1 MLEQKDD
8 KQFTIFWIH
17 PTKGQLK
24 KFRLS
29 WSTLFLGVL
38 ILVIGVG
45 LGIGGVLWYQSRI
58 KKELYLTMEKMEET
72 QKNAAILEAQKKEQE
87 EKLKQ
92 LTEETEAVIK
102 ELETLRELDEKVRNV
117 LEKDLQSRFQ
127 KLGIDLS
134 LSSVAVPSYIP
145 LDRFLGGELYVA
157 PPGVGGPERLSSF
170 SLIRKSSP
178 PVSFDSN
185 SNFERQ
191 AKALEDNLSWM
202 RTETLARR
210 KSLEEV
216 VEVAEQR
223 DRLLYVV
230 PMRWPTWGKISSN
243 YGWRNDPFTGRRA
256 WHTGVDISAPSGRNV
271 VATAEGKV
279 VFTGWNGNY
288 GKCIIVRHQ
297 FGYETVYGHLSKI
310 LVNTGEVVKKE
321 QIIGQVGSTGRS
333 TGPHLHY
340 EVRRYND
347 VINPW
352 PYLP

>member
-1 MLEQKDD
+1 MLD
-8 KQFTIFWIH
+8 KKEEEQFTIFWLH

-24 KFRLS
+24 RFHFS
-29 WSTLFLGVL
+29 WSTLLLGALV
-38 ILVIGVG
+38 LVIGVG

-58 KKELYLTMEKMEET
+58 KKELCLALEKMEET
-72 QKNAAILEAQKKEQE
+72 QKSAAVLEAQKKEQE

-92 LTEETEAVIK
+92 LTQETEAVIK
-102 ELETLRELDEKVRNV
+102 ELESLRELDEKVRNV

-134 LSSVAVPSYIP
+134 LSSVSVPSYIP
-145 LDRFLGGELYVA
+145 LNRFLGELHVA
-157 PPGVGGPERLSSF
+157 PLGVGGPERLSSF
-170 SLIRKSSP
+170 SLVRDPSP
-178 PVSFDSN
+178 PSSSDHN
-185 SNFERQ
+185 SDFGRQ

-202 RTETLARR
+202 RTETLARK

-216 VEVAEQR
+216 VEVAQQR

-230 PMRWPTWGKISSN
+230 PMRWPTWGRVYSN

-256 WHTGVDISAPSGRNV
+256 WHTGVDIAAPTGRNV

-279 VFTGWNGNY
+279 IFTGWNGNY
-288 GKCIIVRHQ
+288 GKCVIVRHQ

-310 LVNTGEVVKKE
+310 LVNTGDAVKKE

-340 EVRRYND
+340 EVRRYSE

-352 PYLP
+352 PHLP

>member
-1 MLEQKDD
+1 MLEKKEDR
-8 KQFTIFWIH
+8 QFTIFWIH

-24 KFRLS
+24 RFHLS
-29 WSTLFLGVL
+29 WSALLLGALVL
-38 ILVIGVG
+38 VVGVG
-45 LGIGGVLWYQSRI
+45 LGVGGVLWYQSRI
-58 KKELYLTMEKMEET
+58 KKELCLTMEKMEEA
-72 QKNAAILEAQKKEQE
+72 QRNAAVLEAQKKEQE
-87 EKLKQ
+87 EKLQQ
-92 LTEETEAVIK
+92 LAQETEAVIK
-102 ELETLRELDEKVRNV
+102 ELETLRELDEKVRGV

-134 LSSVAVPSYIP
+134 LSSVSVPSYIP
-145 LDRFLGGELYVA
+145 LDRFLGEPYV
-157 PPGVGGPERLSSF
+157 PLGMGGPERLSSF
-170 SLIRKSSP
+170 SLVRDSP
-178 PVSFDSN
+178 PPASSDQDLGFG
-185 SNFERQ
+185 RQ

-202 RTETLARR
+202 RAETLARK

-216 VEVAEQR
+216 VEVAQQR

-230 PMRWPTWGKISSN
+230 PMRWPTWGRVSSN

-256 WHTGVDISAPSGRNV
+256 WHTGVDVAAPTGRNV

-288 GKCIIVRHQ
+288 GRCVIVRHQ

-340 EVRRYND
+340 EVRRYGS

-352 PYLP
+352 PHLP

>member
-1 MLEQKDD
+1 MLD
-8 KQFTIFWIH
+8 KKEEEQFTIFWLH

-24 KFRLS
+24 RFHFS
-29 WSTLFLGVL
+29 WSTLLLGALV
-38 ILVIGVG
+38 LVIGVG

-58 KKELYLTMEKMEET
+58 KKELCLALEKMEET
-72 QKNAAILEAQKKEQE
+72 QKSAAVLEAQKKEQE

-92 LTEETEAVIK
+92 LTQETEVVIK
-102 ELETLRELDEKVRNV
+102 ELESLRELDEKVRNV

-134 LSSVAVPSYIP
+134 LSSVSVPSYIP
-145 LDRFLGGELYVA
+145 LNRFLGELHVA
-157 PPGVGGPERLSSF
+157 PLGVGGPERLSSF
-170 SLIRKSSP
+170 SLVRDPSP
-178 PVSFDSN
+178 PSSSDHDSD
-185 SNFERQ
+185 FGRQ

-202 RTETLARR
+202 RTETLARK

-216 VEVAEQR
+216 VEVAQQR

-230 PMRWPTWGKISSN
+230 PMRWPTWGRVSSN

-256 WHTGVDISAPSGRNV
+256 WHTGVDIAAPTGRNV

-279 VFTGWNGNY
+279 IFTGWNGNY
-288 GKCIIVRHQ
+288 GKCVIVRHQ

-310 LVNTGEVVKKE
+310 LVNTGDAVKKE

-340 EVRRYND
+340 EVRRYGS

-352 PYLP
+352 PHLP

>member
-1 MLEQKDD
+1 MLGKKEEE
-8 KQFTIFWIH
+8 QFTIFWIH

-24 KFRLS
+24 RFHFS
-29 WSTLFLGVL
+29 WSTLLLGALV
-38 ILVIGVG
+38 LVIGVG

-58 KKELYLTMEKMEET
+58 KKELYLTLEKMEET
-72 QKNAAILEAQKKEQE
+72 QKNTAILEAQKKEQE

-92 LTEETEAVIK
+92 LTQETEAVIK
-102 ELETLRELDEKVRNV
+102 ELETLRELDEKVRGV

-134 LSSVAVPSYIP
+134 LSSVSVPSYIP
-145 LDRFLGGELYVA
+145 LDRFLGELYVV
-157 PPGVGGPERLSSF
+157 PLGMGGPERLSSI
-170 SLIRKSSP
+170 SLIRNSSP
-178 PVSFDSN
+178 PASFNHDSG
-185 SNFERQ
+185 FERR
-191 AKALEDNLSWM
+191 AKALEDNLSWV
-202 RTETLARR
+202 RTETLARK

-216 VEVAEQR
+216 VEVAQQR

-230 PMRWPTWGKISSN
+230 PMRWPTWGRVSSN
-243 YGWRNDPFTGRRA
+243 YGWRNDPFTGRKA
-256 WHTGVDISAPSGRNV
+256 WHTGVDIAGPTGRNV

-279 VFTGWNGNY
+279 IFTGWNGNY
-288 GKCIIVRHQ
+288 GKCVIVRHQ

-310 LVNTGEVVKKE
+310 LVNTGDVVKKE

-340 EVRRYND
+340 EVRRYGD